1 MKQLGEVVVVELG
14 LAGKVVLVTGGSDGL
29 GAALVRAL
37 SGDHAKVAFCA
48 RAEGPIDELAAELV
62 AAGGDVIGI
71 RADVRHEPDLERL
84 VAAALTRWGR
94 IDALV
99 NNAGASAAAPFAE
112 QLESIWDDDLDLK
125 VRSAIRLIRMALPYL
140 RTAGGG
146 SIVNVLAIAAKAPP
160 AGSTPSSVSRAAGL
174 ALTKALS
181 RELGPD
187 QIRVNAILI
196 GAVRSGQGRRAAAAR
211 GISVDEHYDG
221 VVAASDIPIGRVG
234 LASEFAD
241 LARFLLSERSAFITG
256 VGINF
261 DGGQSPVT

>member
-1 MKQLGEVVVVELG
+1 VELG

-37 SGDHAKVAFCA
+37 SAEGAKIAFCA
-48 RAEGPIDELAAELV
+48 RTGSSVDALAAELV
-62 AAGGDVIGI
+62 AAGGDVIGVS
-71 RADVRHEPDLERL
+71 ADVRHEADLERF
-84 VAAALTRWGR
+84 AAAAIGRWGR

-99 NNAGASAAAPFAE
+99 NNAGTSAAGPFDE
-112 QLESIWDDDLDLK
+112 QTESIWDDDLDLK
-125 VRSAIRLIRMALPYL
+125 LRSAIRLIRLVLPHL
-140 RTAGGG
+140 RAAGGG
-146 SIVNVLAIAAKAPP
+146 SIINVLATAAKTPA
-160 AGSTPSSVSRAAGL
+160 AGSTPTSVSRAAGL

-196 GAVRSGQGRRAAAAR
+196 GVVRSGQGRRAAEAR
-211 GISVDEHYDG
+211 GISVDEVYSQI
-221 VVAASDIPIGRVG
+221 AATTNIPIGRVG

-241 LARFLLSERSAFITG
+241 LALFLLSERSAFISG